1 MLSREKIVLA
11 ATTMDVVAGAM
22 VRGTDVTVVV
32 RKDRIVVQ
40 EKGVRIV
47 RAAKVIAVVR
57 DRTVRTV
64 RKEARAQR
72 GSVVNPV
79 LNHLATVLLRKW
91 VVLRMT
97 ENSRGWNARL
107 LFQGLMTKRSR
118 SGLSN

>member
-1 MLSREKIVLA
+1 VLSREKIVLA

-47 RAAKVIAVVR
+47 RAAKAIAVVR
-57 DRTVRTV
+57 DRTV

-107 LFQGLMTKRSR
+107 LFQGLMTKRSH